1 MNKLGRSHE
10 MILAVSIPQPTTI
23 FGSSYRGRFAPS
35 PTGPLHL
42 GSLATALGSWLDAR
56 AHQGKWLL
64 RIEDVDIPRTLPGA
78 TATILHQLSTCGLQ
92 WDEGI
97 CYQSQRTPYYESALL
112 QLFQAGLVY
121 PCTCSRQAIVSTL
134 AAQGIRPGR
143 HEERIYPRICRPI
156 PIPRALANSEIFN
169 LASPVAWRI
178 ALQAEELNQ
187 SVGDFVLRRADG
199 LFTYQMAVVVD
210 DAAQNITHIVRGADL
225 ASNTARQIYLQNVL
239 GYPTPH
245 YLHLPLVLDQ
255 QGEKLSKQT
264 MATAIATDNPQI
276 TLQALQIAAS
286 HLGLIALP
294 DGLYLTIAEWL
305 LAATQA
311 WREQKIAGSKLVN

>member
-156 PIPRALANSEIFN
+156 PIPHALANSEIFN

-264 MATAIATDNPQI
+264 MATAIAPDNPQL

>member
-97 CYQSQRTPYYESALL
+97 CYQSQRTPYYQSALL

-156 PIPRALANSEIFN
+156 PIPHALANSEIFN

-264 MATAIATDNPQI
+264 MATAIATDNPQL

>member
-1 MNKLGRSHE
+1 

-64 RIEDVDIPRTLPGA
+64 RIEDVDVPRSLPGA
-78 TATILHQLSTCGLQ
+78 TATILHQLSACGLQ
-92 WDEGI
+92 WDEEVI
-97 CYQSQRTPYYESALL
+97 YQSQRTPNYESALL
-112 QLFQAGLVY
+112 QLFQAGLIY
-121 PCTCSRQAIVSTL
+121 PCTCSRQAIVNAL
-134 AAQGIRPGR
+134 AAQGTYPGR
-143 HEERIYPRICRPI
+143 HEELIYPRICRPT
-156 PIPRALANSEIFN
+156 PIPHALANSELVT
-169 LASPVAWRI
+169 LAHPVAWRI
-178 ALQAEELNQ
+178 ALQSEELNQ
-187 SVGDFVLRRADG
+187 SIGDFVLRRADG
-199 LFTYQMAVVVD
+199 FFTYQMAVVVD

-225 ASNTARQIYLQNVL
+225 ASNTARQIYLQSAL

-255 QGEKLSKQT
+255 RGDKLSKQT
-264 MATAIATDNPQI
+264 MATAIATDNAQL
-276 TLQALQIAAS
+276 TLQALQLAAG
-286 HLGLIALP
+286 HLGLTSLP
-294 DGLYLTIAEWL
+294 NKDHVTIAEWL

-311 WREQKIAGSKLVN
+311 WREQKI

>member
-1 MNKLGRSHE
+1 

-64 RIEDVDIPRTLPGA
+64 RIEDVDVPRSLPGA
-78 TATILHQLSTCGLQ
+78 TATILHQLSACGLQ
-92 WDEGI
+92 WDEEVI
-97 CYQSQRTPYYESALL
+97 YQSQRTPNYESALL
-112 QLFQAGLVY
+112 QLFQAGLIY
-121 PCTCSRQAIVSTL
+121 PCTCSRQAIVNAL
-134 AAQGIRPGR
+134 AAQGTYPGR
-143 HEERIYPRICRPI
+143 HEELIYPRICRPT
-156 PIPRALANSEIFN
+156 PIPHALANSEFVN
-169 LASPVAWRI
+169 LAHPVAWRI
-178 ALQAEELNQ
+178 ALQSEELNQ
-187 SVGDFVLRRADG
+187 SIGDFVLRRADG
-199 LFTYQMAVVVD
+199 FFTYQMAVVVD

-225 ASNTARQIYLQNVL
+225 ASNTARQIYLQSAL

-255 QGEKLSKQT
+255 RGDKLSKQT
-264 MATAIATDNPQI
+264 MATAIATDNAQL
-276 TLQALQIAAS
+276 TLQALQLAAG
-286 HLGLIALP
+286 HLGLTSLP
-294 DGLYLTIAEWL
+294 NKDHVTIAEGL

-311 WREQKIAGSKLVN
+311 WREQKI

>member
-64 RIEDVDIPRTLPGA
+64 RIEDVDVPRSLPGA
-78 TATILHQLSTCGLQ
+78 TATILHQLNTCGLQ
-92 WDEGI
+92 WDEEVY
-97 CYQSQRTPYYESALL
+97 YQSQRTPNYESALL

-121 PCTCSRQAIVSTL
+121 PCTCSRQAIVSAL
-134 AAQGIRPGR
+134 AAQGTHPGR
-143 HEERIYPRICRPI
+143 HEELIYPRICRPT
-156 PIPRALANSEIFN
+156 PIPHALANSEFVN

-178 ALQAEELNQ
+178 ALQSEELNQ

-199 LFTYQMAVVVD
+199 FFSYQMAVVVD

-225 ASNTARQIYLQNVL
+225 ASNTARQIYLQSVL

-255 QGEKLSKQT
+255 QGDKLSKQT
-264 MATAIATDNPQI
+264 MATAIATDNPQL
-276 TLQALQIAAS
+276 TLQALQSAAS
-286 HLGLIALP
+286 HLGLTSLP
-294 DGLYLTIAEWL
+294 NDSHVTIAEWL

-311 WREQKIAGSKLVN
+311 WREQKI

>member
-1 MNKLGRSHE
+1 

-64 RIEDVDIPRTLPGA
+64 RIEDVDVPRSLPGA
-78 TATILHQLSTCGLQ
+78 TATILHQLSACGLQ
-92 WDEGI
+92 WDEEVI
-97 CYQSQRTPYYESALL
+97 YQSQRTPNYESALL
-112 QLFQAGLVY
+112 QLFQAGLIY
-121 PCTCSRQAIVSTL
+121 PCTCSRQAIVNAL
-134 AAQGIRPGR
+134 AAQGTYPGR
-143 HEERIYPRICRPI
+143 HEELIYPRICRPT
-156 PIPRALANSEIFN
+156 PIPHALANSEFVN
-169 LASPVAWRI
+169 LAHPVAWRI
-178 ALQAEELNQ
+178 ALQSEELNQ
-187 SVGDFVLRRADG
+187 SIGDFVLRRADG
-199 LFTYQMAVVVD
+199 FFTYQMAVVVD

-225 ASNTARQIYLQNVL
+225 ASNTARQIYLQSAL

-255 QGEKLSKQT
+255 RGDKLSKQT
-264 MATAIATDNPQI
+264 MATAIATDNAQL
-276 TLQALQIAAS
+276 TLQALQLAAG
-286 HLGLIALP
+286 HLGLTSLP
-294 DGLYLTIAEWL
+294 NKDHVTIAEWL

-311 WREQKIAGSKLVN
+311 WREQKI

>member
-1 MNKLGRSHE
+1 

-64 RIEDVDIPRTLPGA
+64 RIEDVDVPRSLPGA

-92 WDEGI
+92 WDEEVI
-97 CYQSQRTPYYESALL
+97 YQSQRTPNYESALL
-112 QLFQAGLVY
+112 QLFQAGLIY
-121 PCTCSRQAIVSTL
+121 PCTCSRQAIVNAL
-134 AAQGIRPGR
+134 AAQGTYPGR
-143 HEERIYPRICRPI
+143 HEELIYPRICRPT
-156 PIPRALANSEIFN
+156 PIPHALANSEFVN
-169 LASPVAWRI
+169 LAHPVAWRI
-178 ALQAEELNQ
+178 ALQSEELNQ
-187 SVGDFVLRRADG
+187 SIGDFVLRRADG
-199 LFTYQMAVVVD
+199 FFTYQMAVVVD

-225 ASNTARQIYLQNVL
+225 ASNTARQIYLQSAL

-255 QGEKLSKQT
+255 RGDKLSKQT
-264 MATAIATDNPQI
+264 MATAIATDNAQL
-276 TLQALQIAAS
+276 TLQALQLAAG
-286 HLGLIALP
+286 HLGLTSLP
-294 DGLYLTIAEWL
+294 NKDHVTIAEWL

-311 WREQKIAGSKLVN
+311 WREQKI

>member
-156 PIPRALANSEIFN
+156 PIPHALANSEIFN

>member
-1 MNKLGRSHE
+1 

-64 RIEDVDIPRTLPGA
+64 RIEDVDVPRSLPGA
-78 TATILHQLSTCGLQ
+78 TATILHQLSACGLQ
-92 WDEGI
+92 WDEEVI
-97 CYQSQRTPYYESALL
+97 YQSQRTPNYESALL
-112 QLFQAGLVY
+112 QLFQAGLIY
-121 PCTCSRQAIVSTL
+121 PCTCSRQAIVNAL
-134 AAQGIRPGR
+134 AAQGTYPGR
-143 HEERIYPRICRPI
+143 HEELIYPRICRPT
-156 PIPRALANSEIFN
+156 PIPHALANSEFVN
-169 LASPVAWRI
+169 LAHPVAWRI
-178 ALQAEELNQ
+178 TLQSEELNQ
-187 SVGDFVLRRADG
+187 SIGDFVLRRADG
-199 LFTYQMAVVVD
+199 FFTYQMAVVVD

-225 ASNTARQIYLQNVL
+225 ASNTARQIYLQSAL

-255 QGEKLSKQT
+255 RGDKLSKQT
-264 MATAIATDNPQI
+264 MATAIATDNAQL
-276 TLQALQIAAS
+276 TLQALQLAAG
-286 HLGLIALP
+286 HLGLTSLP
-294 DGLYLTIAEWL
+294 NKDHVTIAEWL

-311 WREQKIAGSKLVN
+311 WREQKI

>member
-64 RIEDVDIPRTLPGA
+64 RIEDVDVPRSLPGA
-78 TATILHQLSTCGLQ
+78 TATILHQLSACGLQ
-92 WDEGI
+92 WDEEVI
-97 CYQSQRTPYYESALL
+97 YQSQRTPNYESALL
-112 QLFQAGLVY
+112 QLFQAGLIY
-121 PCTCSRQAIVSTL
+121 PCTCSRQAIVNAL
-134 AAQGIRPGR
+134 AAQGTYPGR
-143 HEERIYPRICRPI
+143 HEELIYPRICRPT
-156 PIPRALANSEIFN
+156 PIPHALANSEFVN
-169 LASPVAWRI
+169 LAHPVAWRI
-178 ALQAEELNQ
+178 ALQSEELNQ
-187 SVGDFVLRRADG
+187 SIGDFVLRRADG
-199 LFTYQMAVVVD
+199 FFTYQMAVVVD

-225 ASNTARQIYLQNVL
+225 ASNTARQIYLQSVL

-255 QGEKLSKQT
+255 RGDKLSKQT
-264 MATAIATDNPQI
+264 MATAIATDNAQL
-276 TLQALQIAAS
+276 TLQALQLAAG
-286 HLGLIALP
+286 HLGLTSLP
-294 DGLYLTIAEWL
+294 NKDHVTIAEWL

-311 WREQKIAGSKLVN
+311 WREQKI

>member
-1 MNKLGRSHE
+1 MNKLGRGHE
-10 MILAVSIPQPTTI
+10 MILAVSTLQPATF

-64 RIEDVDIPRTLPGA
+64 RIEDVDGPRSLPRA
-78 TATILHQLSTCGLQ
+78 TTTILHQLSACGLQ
-92 WDEGI
+92 WDEELI
-97 CYQSQRTPYYESALL
+97 YQSQRTSYYETALL
-112 QLFQAGLVY
+112 QLFQAGLAY
-121 PCTCSRQAIVSTL
+121 TCTCSRQQIMSAL
-134 AAQGIRPGR
+134 AAQGSHSER
-143 HEERIYPRICRPI
+143 HEELIYPRICRPTQI
-156 PIPRALANSEIFN
+156 PHSLANSEFFN
-169 LASPVAWRI
+169 LASPVAWRL

-199 LFTYQMAVVVD
+199 FFTYQMAVVVD

-225 ASNTARQIYLQNVL
+225 ASNTARQVYLQGVL

-255 QGEKLSKQT
+255 RGEKLSKQT
-264 MATAIATDNPQI
+264 LATAIATENPQL
-276 TLQALQIAAS
+276 TLQALQAAAN
-286 HLGLIALP
+286 HLGLANLSNRHH
-294 DGLYLTIAEWL
+294 LTIAEWL
-305 LAATQA
+305 HAATHA
-311 WREQKIAGSKLVN
+311 WREQKI